1 MILVKEKKKKTYFVV
16 YFLRLDSLDQ
26 LVGSIELF
34 KESRN
39 IFKILIILLKKCVV
53 VIYF

>member
-1 MILVKEKKKKTYFVV
+1 MILVKGKKKTHFVV